1 VWKKARKRESQRAIY
16 IHTVTRCVRRTKGKG
31 REMIVLI
38 KGTAVKPLE
47 RTGGRRKGGEREGR
61 MEKGREGSS

>member
-1 VWKKARKRESQRAIY
+1 MWKKARKRESD